1 MKIIKMTE
9 KHIPEVCDVL
19 EESFQASRLKRKG
32 KMRERRERNPKGLI
46 VYLKRDPEGAFVAID
61 KRKVVG
67 AIFSHTYGKLGWIGT
82 FGVST
87 EYQ

>member
-32 KMRERRERNPKGLI
+32 KMRERENEIQK
-46 VYLKRDPEGAFVAID
+46 D
-61 KRKVVG
+61 
-67 AIFSHTYGKLGWIGT
+67 
-82 FGVST
+82 
-87 EYQ
+87 